1 MAISEKAK
9 AVTQKIYNAYGSGT
23 GYLFGIPP
31 EHRYAV
37 EAIVDVVLEHDW
49 PGVAEDKEDID

>member
-9 AVTQKIYNAYGSGT
+9 KVTEHIYNAYGSGT

-31 EHRYAV
+31 EFRCAV
-37 EAIVDVVLEHDW
+37 EAIVDIMLRLAGEEE
-49 PGVAEDKEDID
+49 EDE

>member
-9 AVTQKIYNAYGSGT
+9 KLVEELYHFWGSGT

-31 EHRYAV
+31 EHRRAV
-37 EAIVDVVLEHDW
+37 ESIVDIVLGLEE
-49 PGVAEDKEDID
+49 AEEVEE

>member
-9 AVTQKIYNAYGSGT
+9 KVTEGIYGAYGSGT

-31 EHRYAV
+31 EHRRAV
-37 EAIVDVVLEHDW
+37 EAIVDIVLGLECEEE
-49 PGVAEDKEDID
+49 VEE